1 MQTIEQQLE
10 ELDQK
15 IKRIE
20 VLPDEFATWQANKV
34 TQRFL
39 LETQYAMMEAVNN
52 DDVSGADDVVGRVAL
67 KATYTK
73 GMKDTFDMILTWNPE
88 DFIE

>member
-15 IKRIE
+15 IRRIE

-39 LETQYAMMEAVNN
+39 LETQYAMMELLN
-52 DDVSGADDVVGRVAL
+52 DSDISGADDVVGRVAL
-67 KATYTK
+67 KATYIK
-73 GMKDTFDMILTWNPE
+73 GMKDSFDMTLTWKPE
-88 DFIE
+88 DYVE